1 MPEREFPVPRVTAFL
16 KLVLVP
22 LGLWSEC
29 WRRKAGLVKGD
40 RRYAVR
46 PLNDR
51 EAWLKLMTEPSTR
64 HGDPWGRIVVNEL
77 KNTGLRCLAEPNDDL
92 FAYSKKGTPWRSKTG
107 KERVHLGLLAAR
119 ELGLDVSPWT
129 DKGNDEVQILKS
141 RNWALSNV
149 GKTLVKQARKI
160 ERRRKVANPKA
171 MSPRDVVDWVMEN
184 LDNETLGVASY
195 PNGAC
200 RSMMFVARE
209 NKEKFVT
216 EYMRL
221 AYKVEKPV
229 GDTPK
234 DEPEGEAKSLDD
246 LLGAAVT

>member
-1 MPEREFPVPRVTAFL
+1 MPEREFPIPRITSFL

-22 LGLWSEC
+22 MGLWSEC
-29 WRRKAGLVKGD
+29 WRRKAALVKGD
-40 RRYAVR
+40 RRLTER
-46 PLNDR
+46 KLTDR
-51 EAWLKLMTEPSTR
+51 EAWLKLMTEPSKR
-64 HGDPWGRIVVNEL
+64 HSDVWGRIVVLQL
-77 KNTGLRCLAEPNDDL
+77 KNTGLRCLSDPDDKL

-119 ELGLDVSPWT
+119 ELGLDVSAWT
-129 DKGNDEVQILKS
+129 DKGDDEVQILKS
-141 RNWALSNV
+141 RNWALSKV
-149 GKTLVKQARKI
+149 GQTLVKQGRKI
-160 ERRRKVANPKA
+160 ERRMKVANPKA

-234 DEPEGEAKSLDD
+234 DEPEGAAASLDD